1 MMRNRLL
8 VMIKRSLL
16 SPYIYV
22 MALILLGLA
31 LASVI
36 IPDSKASAYIPV
48 AILNLDE
55 SDETISVVDNLCD
68 SNSVFTFYEVDSEE
82 ELYEDLSSGKA
93 NTGYIIP
100 EDFMDSCL
108 NIRRAPKISLVVT
121 PSSTLTSVS
130 SEEVFNGLF
139 RYIGYYILED
149 ITEGENSST
158 LRTIY
163 DSYMSGDEI
172 FHLQSVENM
181 EYDEVTKTN
190 KILIPVYKFAGYF
203 IFMASLIGALAFLHD
218 SDNKLY
224 LRMSF
229 IEKSMMGLILIS
241 VYTLPVTIV
250 SIAAFLIAGIS
261 FSILK
266 LLVFNIVNVVLSLI
280 IAAAFT
286 IIPGQG
292 KKSRIFAAIL
302 PAYLL
307 ISFLLGGVLFDLSTF
322 SPLIKAIS
330 LLFIPHYF

>member
-1 MMRNRLL
+1 MRNRLF

-22 MALILLGLA
+22 MAFILL
-31 LASVI
+31 SMSIVSII

-48 AILNLDE
+48 AVLNLDE
-55 SDETISVVDNLCD
+55 SDETAQVVDNLCD
-68 SNSVFTFYEVDSEE
+68 KNSVFTFYEVDSEE

-100 EDFMDSCL
+100 EDFMDSSL
-108 NIRRAPKISLVVT
+108 SIRRCPKISMVVT

-130 SEEVFNGLF
+130 SEELFNGLF

-149 ITEGENSST
+149 ITEGENSSS
-158 LRTIY
+158 LRAIY
-163 DSYMSGDEI
+163 DTHVAGDDI

-181 EYDEVTKTN
+181 EYDEVTTTN

-229 IEKSMMGLILIS
+229 IDKTMMGLILIS
-241 VYTLPVTIV
+241 VYTLPVTLV
-250 SIAAFLIAGIS
+250 SIIAFLLAGIS

-266 LLVFNIVNVVLSLI
+266 ILVFNIVNVVLALVL
-280 IAAAFT
+280 AFVFT
-286 IIPGQG
+286 ILPGQG
-292 KKSRIFAAIL
+292 RKSRIFAAIL